1 MQVSAK
7 TNDNIEKMFK
17 AMGLELIAADKEVRD
32 FHQYFHIDFNMTLF
46 FIQFTQS
53 GQKITKCEKQ
63 KKKSKKHRCEI

>member
-32 FHQYFHIDFNMTLF
+32 FHQYFHINFNMTLF

-53 GQKITKCEKQ
+53 G
-63 KKKSKKHRCEI
+63 